1 MRLPR
6 HRRAASSDE
15 HVGELGQRA
24 HDLDTAAG
32 ECVGVS
38 RTHQADEPG
47 ACGSGD
53 VGVAASVADEG
64 DLVTGE
70 AGGPR

>member
-1 MRLPR
+1 
-6 HRRAASSDE
+6 
-15 HVGELGQRA
+15 
-24 HDLDTAAG
+24 
-32 ECVGVS
+32 VS

-70 AGGPR
+70 AGGPDRRHELYELAVPGPPSVD